1 MRMTPWNVDNV
12 NIMVSPPSA
21 ASKPD
26 RAYHHGD
33 LRNALIDAGLNA
45 LEAQDASELSLRAL
59 ARDLGVSANAVYR
72 HFADKDALLSALA
85 AEGFRRFA
93 REQREAREQI
103 ATNPVATGL
112 GYIRFAQR
120 HPALFRLMFGR
131 FTRACD
137 SAELQEAALTAFGQL
152 LEDSRS
158 TQAPPA
164 AGGEVNA
171 GPSAAASAGEAIDEA
186 TMLRAIARWSL
197 VHGLS
202 HLMLEG
208 QLSFFGPGAAPEHL
222 AAGVLMASGLGSTPA
237 GASLAAHPAPRP
249 AAPASATQADAACAP
264 TQPRGK
270 PSTNA
275 SS

>member
-1 MRMTPWNVDNV
+1 MRMTPRNVDNV
-12 NIMVSPPSA
+12 NFMVKPSPA
-21 ASKPD
+21 AARSE

-33 LRNALIDAGLNA
+33 LRNALIEAGLNA

-59 ARDLGVSANAVYR
+59 ARELGVSANAAYR

-93 REQREAREQI
+93 REQREAREQLS
-103 ATNPVATGL
+103 TNPAAVGL
-112 GYIRFAQR
+112 GYILFAQR

-131 FTRACD
+131 FTRAVE
-137 SAELQEAALTAFGQL
+137 SAELQEAALKAFEQL
-152 LEDSRS
+152 LEDSR
-158 TQAPPA
+158 APQP
-164 AGGEVNA
+164 GS
-171 GPSAAASAGEAIDEA
+171 SAATAGAPSPPGAAPANAAIDEA
-186 TMLRAIARWSL
+186 TLLRAIARWSL

-208 QLSFFGPGAAPEHL
+208 QLSLFGQGALSEQL
-222 AAGVLMASGLGSTPA
+222 AVGVLMASGLGTAPPA
-237 GASLAAHPAPRP
+237 AACGEPSPPAPSSP
-249 AAPASATQADAACAP
+249 TAQP

-270 PSTNA
+270 PSTKA

>member
-1 MRMTPWNVDNV
+1 
-12 NIMVSPPSA
+12 MVSPPTLPA
-21 ASKPD
+21 KPE

-33 LRNALIDAGLNA
+33 LRNALIDAGLTA
-45 LEAQDASELSLRAL
+45 LEAHDASELSLRAL
-59 ARDLGVSANAVYR
+59 ARELGVSANAVYR

-93 REQREAREQI
+93 REQREARAQV
-103 ATNPVATGL
+103 ATDPVATGL

-137 SAELQEAALTAFGQL
+137 SAELQEAALAAFGEL

-158 TQAPPA
+158 KLPTAEGVAAAP
-164 AGGEVNA
+164 G
-171 GPSAAASAGEAIDEA
+171 SAAAPAGAAIDEA

-208 QLSFFGPGAAPEHL
+208 QLSFFGPGAASDQL
-222 AAGVLMASGLGSTPA
+222 AAGVLMASGLGS
-237 GASLAAHPAPRP
+237 APP
-249 AAPASATQADAACAP
+249 AAPCGQAAP
-264 TQPRGK
+264 LAQPRGK
-270 PSTNA
+270 PSTKA

>member
-1 MRMTPWNVDNV
+1 
-12 NIMVSPPSA
+12 MVSPPTLPA
-21 ASKPD
+21 KPE

-33 LRNALIDAGLNA
+33 LRNALIDAGLTA
-45 LEAQDASELSLRAL
+45 LEAHDASELSLRAL
-59 ARDLGVSANAVYR
+59 ARELGVSANAVYR

-93 REQREAREQI
+93 REQREARGLLDTDP
-103 ATNPVATGL
+103 AATGL

-137 SAELQEAALTAFGQL
+137 SAELQEAALAAFGQL
-152 LEDSRS
+152 LEDSRAPAPVGS
-158 TQAPPA
+158 TGTATDGSAPA
-164 AGGEVNA
+164 H
-171 GPSAAASAGEAIDEA
+171 EAIDEA

-208 QLSFFGPGAAPEHL
+208 QLSFFGPGAASEQL
-222 AAGVLMASGLGSTPA
+222 AAAVLMASGMGSAPA
-237 GASLAAHPAPRP
+237 GKAPAP
-249 AAPASATQADAACAP
+249 AGN
-264 TQPRGK
+264 QPLGK

>member
-1 MRMTPWNVDNV
+1 MRMTPRYVDNV
-12 NIMVSPPSA
+12 NIMVSPPPA
-21 ASKPD
+21 HNKPD

-33 LRNALIDAGLNA
+33 LRNALIEAGLAA
-45 LEAQDASELSLRAL
+45 LEAHDASELSLRAL
-59 ARDLGVSANAVYR
+59 ARELGVSANAVYR

-93 REQREAREQI
+93 REQHEARTQVQ
-103 ATNPVATGL
+103 ADPVATGL

-137 SAELQEAALTAFGQL
+137 NAELQEAALAAFGQL
-152 LEDSRS
+152 LEDSR
-158 TQAPPA
+158 TAAPGAQADERTHPT
-164 AGGEVNA
+164 GG
-171 GPSAAASAGEAIDEA
+171 AIDEA

-208 QLSFFGPGAAPEHL
+208 QLSFFGPGTASEQL
-222 AAGVLMASGLGSTPA
+222 AAQVLMASGLGS
-237 GASLAAHPAPRP
+237 APP
-249 AAPASATQADAACAP
+249 AP
-264 TQPRGK
+264 TQPLGK
-270 PSTNA
+270 PSTKA
-275 SS
+275 SN

>member
-1 MRMTPWNVDNV
+1 MAPVWANVDSVNMRMTPRYVDNV
-12 NIMVSPPSA
+12 NIMSPTPPPVA
-21 ASKPD
+21 KPE

-33 LRNALIDAGLNA
+33 LRNALIEAGLTA
-45 LEAQDASELSLRAL
+45 LEARDAAELSLRAL
-59 ARDLGVSANAVYR
+59 ARELGVSANAVYR

-93 REQREAREQI
+93 REQREARAQV
-103 ATNPVATGL
+103 ATDPVATGL

-137 SAELQEAALTAFGQL
+137 STELQEAAMAAFGEL
-152 LEDSRS
+152 LEDTRPPEAG
-158 TQAPPA
+158 QAT
-164 AGGEVNA
+164 
-171 GPSAAASAGEAIDEA
+171 IDEA

-208 QLSFFGPGAAPEHL
+208 QLGFFGPGAPSERL
-222 AAGVLMASGLGSTPA
+222 AADVLLASGLGSVPP
-237 GASLAAHPAPRP
+237 G
-249 AAPASATQADAACAP
+249 P
-264 TQPRGK
+264 TQPMGS
-270 PSTNA
+270 PSTKA

>member
-1 MRMTPWNVDNV
+1 MRMTPRYVDNV
-12 NIMVSPPSA
+12 NIMVPPKSE
-21 ASKPD
+21 

-33 LRNALIDAGLNA
+33 LRNALIEAGLAA

-59 ARDLGVSANAVYR
+59 ARELGVSANAVYR

-93 REQREAREQI
+93 RAQREARAQLDTDP
-103 ATNPVATGL
+103 AATGL

-137 SAELQEAALTAFGQL
+137 SAELQEAALAAFGQL
-152 LEDSRS
+152 LEDSRAS
-158 TQAPPA
+158 GA
-164 AGGEVNA
+164 AGQVQPNPG
-171 GPSAAASAGEAIDEA
+171 AIDEA

-208 QLSFFGPGAAPEHL
+208 QLSFFGPGTASEPL
-222 AAGVLMASGLGSTPA
+222 AAAVLMASGMGSA
-237 GASLAAHPAPRP
+237 P
-249 AAPASATQADAACAP
+249 AATKQADPAAAP
-264 TQPRGK
+264 QPLGK
-270 PSTNA
+270 PSTKA

>member
-1 MRMTPWNVDNV
+1 MRMTPRYVDNV
-12 NIMVSPPSA
+12 NIMVSPPPLHT
-21 ASKPD
+21 KPD

-33 LRNALIDAGLNA
+33 LRNALIDAGLTA

-59 ARDLGVSANAVYR
+59 ARELGVSANAVYR

-93 REQREAREQI
+93 REQREARAQLQTEP
-103 ATNPVATGL
+103 AATGL

-137 SAELQEAALTAFGQL
+137 SAELQEAALAAFGQL
-152 LEDSRS
+152 LEDSR
-158 TQAPPA
+158 
-164 AGGEVNA
+164 AGGPA
-171 GPSAAASAGEAIDEA
+171 GQAGTQPGERTDLAGGAIDEA

-208 QLSFFGPGAAPEHL
+208 QLSFFGPGTASEQL
-222 AAGVLMASGLGSTPA
+222 AAAVLMASGLGSAPPA
-237 GASLAAHPAPRP
+237 TEKAAM
-249 AAPASATQADAACAP
+249 AAAAA
-264 TQPRGK
+264 QPLGK

>member
-1 MRMTPWNVDNV
+1 
-12 NIMVSPPSA
+12 MVSPPTLPA
-21 ASKPD
+21 KPE

-33 LRNALIDAGLNA
+33 LRNALIDAGLTA
-45 LEAQDASELSLRAL
+45 LEAHDASELSLRAL
-59 ARDLGVSANAVYR
+59 ARELGVSANAVYR

-93 REQREAREQI
+93 REQREAR
-103 ATNPVATGL
+103 ALLDTDPAATGL

-137 SAELQEAALTAFGQL
+137 SAELQEAALAAFGQL
-152 LEDSRS
+152 LEDSRAPAPAGS
-158 TQAPPA
+158 TGPA
-164 AGGEVNA
+164 AGG
-171 GPSAAASAGEAIDEA
+171 SAPAHEAIDEA

-208 QLSFFGPGAAPEHL
+208 QLSFFGPGAASEQL
-222 AAGVLMASGLGSTPA
+222 AASVLMASGMGSAPPVAPSAQAALPA
-237 GASLAAHPAPRP
+237 
-249 AAPASATQADAACAP
+249 QA
-264 TQPRGK
+264 RGK

>member
-1 MRMTPWNVDNV
+1 
-12 NIMVSPPSA
+12 MVSPPSA
-21 ASKPD
+21 AKPE

-33 LRNALIDAGLNA
+33 LRNALIDAGLSA

-59 ARDLGVSANAVYR
+59 ARELGVSANAVYR

-93 REQREAREQI
+93 REQREARAQV
-103 ATNPVATGL
+103 ATDPVATGL

-137 SAELQEAALTAFGQL
+137 SPELQEAALAAFGEL

-158 TQAPPA
+158 TQPA
-164 AGGEVNA
+164 AGGV
-171 GPSAAASAGEAIDEA
+171 AAAPGLAAGSTSASIDEA

-208 QLSFFGPGAAPEHL
+208 QLGFFGPGAGGASDQL
-222 AAGVLMASGLGSTPA
+222 AAGVLMASGLGSAPPA
-237 GASLAAHPAPRP
+237 AASGETASSASLA
-249 AAPASATQADAACAP
+249 QLL
-264 TQPRGK
+264 GK
-270 PSTNA
+270 PSTKA

>member
-1 MRMTPWNVDNV
+1 
-12 NIMVSPPSA
+12 MVSPPSA
-21 ASKPD
+21 VAKPD

-33 LRNALIDAGLNA
+33 LRNALIEAGLNA

-85 AEGFRRFA
+85 AEGFRRFG
-93 REQREAREQI
+93 REQREARARV
-103 ATNPVATGL
+103 ATDPVATGL

-137 SAELQEAALTAFGQL
+137 SAELQEAALAAFGEL

-158 TQAPPA
+158 TQAVPA
-164 AGGEVNA
+164 AGGA
-171 GPSAAASAGEAIDEA
+171 PIDEA

-208 QLSFFGPGAAPEHL
+208 QLSLFGPGAASEHL
-222 AAGVLMASGLGSTPA
+222 ATGVLMASGLGSPPPTA
-237 GASLAAHPAPRP
+237 TGGTVAAS
-249 AAPASATQADAACAP
+249 D
-264 TQPRGK
+264 QPLGK

>member
-1 MRMTPWNVDNV
+1 
-12 NIMVSPPSA
+12 MVSPPTLPA
-21 ASKPD
+21 KPE

-33 LRNALIDAGLNA
+33 LRNALIDAGLTA
-45 LEAQDASELSLRAL
+45 LEAHDASELSLRAL
-59 ARDLGVSANAVYR
+59 ARELGVSANAVYR

-93 REQREAREQI
+93 REQREAR
-103 ATNPVATGL
+103 ALLDTDPAATGL

-137 SAELQEAALTAFGQL
+137 SAELQEAALAAFGQL
-152 LEDSRS
+152 LEDSRAPAQAGS
-158 TQAPPA
+158 TGPA
-164 AGGEVNA
+164 AGG
-171 GPSAAASAGEAIDEA
+171 SAPAQEAIDEA

-208 QLSFFGPGAAPEHL
+208 QLSFFGPGAASEQL
-222 AAGVLMASGLGSTPA
+222 AASVLMASGMG
-237 GASLAAHPAPRP
+237 PAPP
-249 AAPASATQADAACAP
+249 VAPSTQAAVPAQA
-264 TQPRGK
+264 RGK